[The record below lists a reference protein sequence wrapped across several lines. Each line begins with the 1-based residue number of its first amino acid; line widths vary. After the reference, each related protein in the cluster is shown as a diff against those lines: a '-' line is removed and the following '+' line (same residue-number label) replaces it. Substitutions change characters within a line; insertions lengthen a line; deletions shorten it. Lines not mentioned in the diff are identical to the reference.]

1 MQGGVLAYHAQAWT
15 DLGATPWVA
24 KTIREGIR
32 LRWKDGPPPKRRATG
47 VWSSQDTEKAMND
60 QVSRGLW
67 RLSNPEDKV
76 QFVSRAFAIH
86 PQIKWE
92 TTTGRG
98 SFKALHIPEC
108 TPLQDER
115 GKRCSD
121 CNGTEHLGCDSG
133 SKRCIW
139 TVSPARVGSKMASSG
154 SERQGLPSAGT
165 HSGNQCSSLHI
176 YQAGANSLASNTKAG
191 SHNNRLSRRFVSPIS
206 EEVLQG
212 SSTPPG
218 SIHCYIPKAWIHC
231 ESRKEHAA
239 SSTKIFF
246 LGTGIQHADNGSRVA
261 GRQTNGSPR
270 STPKVIKTQGD
281 YTQTGSAHGWC
292 AKSSSSSSVP
302 ISAPVNIQCAEGTC
316 PIGKQQRMG
325 QYICPSTCGIGRAES
340 SPSPCRETGTD
351 LGTITFAHKQKKTS
365 AGTRS
370 TSTIHSKPRASP
382 PARHGQPTEWVHR
395 STAQNSQS
403 PFDLAQI

>member
-1 MQGGVLAYHAQAWT
+1 MQMQGGVLAYHAQAWT

-139 TVSPARVGSKMASSG
+139 TVSPARVGSKI
-154 SERQGLPSAGT
+154 PSWCK
-165 HSGNQCSSLHI
+165 Q
-176 YQAGANSLASNTKAG
+176 
-191 SHNNRLSRRFVSPIS
+191 
-206 EEVLQG
+206 
-212 SSTPPG
+212 PG
-218 SIHCYIPKAWIHC
+218 EQYEGW
-231 ESRKEHAA
+231 ES
-239 SSTKIFF
+239 
-246 LGTGIQHADNGSRVA
+246 Q
-261 GRQTNGSPR
+261 
-270 STPKVIKTQGD
+270 
-281 YTQTGSAHGWC
+281 
-292 AKSSSSSSVP
+292 
-302 ISAPVNIQCAEGTC
+302 
-316 PIGKQQRMG
+316 
-325 QYICPSTCGIGRAES
+325 
-340 SPSPCRETGTD
+340 
-351 LGTITFAHKQKKTS
+351 
-365 AGTRS
+365 
-370 TSTIHSKPRASP
+370 
-382 PARHGQPTEWVHR
+382 
-395 STAQNSQS
+395 
-403 PFDLAQI
+403 